1 MYLFFFYFNL
11 KQCLAFFL
19 FGGNLFFYKLNFED
33 TNNVPL
39 KGFLDLGFNY
49 PHTGL

>member
-1 MYLFFFYFNL
+1 MFS
-11 KQCLAFFL
+11 FFL

-49 PHTGL
+49 PHTGLWRQKDFARNRI